1 MKFEVFKFKKV
12 TSTNDKAIKL
22 IRINKKNFGCVYAE
36 VQTNGRGTYGK
47 KWISKKGNFFGS
59 IFFPLKK
66 NYPSFDQ
73 FSLINPIIVSTIIK
87 RFCNKKK
94 INLKFPNDI
103 LLNGRKICG
112 ILQEV
117 IKVRKKDFIIV
128 GVGLNTNSN
137 PLIKKK
143 YKATN
148 IYKESKIKI
157 NANEIANLLINS
169 YKYFFLNLDS
179 FDYSYFKKKTNL
191 MSINI

>member
-1 MKFEVFKFKKV
+1 MKFEILKLKSV
-12 TSTNDKAIKL
+12 TSTNDVAINL
-22 IRINKKNFGCVYAE
+22 IREGKKDSGCIYADF
-36 VQTNGRGTYGK
+36 QTKGRGTYSK
-47 KWISKKGNFFGS
+47 KWISKKGNFYGS

-117 IKVRKKDFIIV
+117 IKVKKKNFMII

-179 FDYSYFKKKTNL
+179 FNYSYFKKKTNL